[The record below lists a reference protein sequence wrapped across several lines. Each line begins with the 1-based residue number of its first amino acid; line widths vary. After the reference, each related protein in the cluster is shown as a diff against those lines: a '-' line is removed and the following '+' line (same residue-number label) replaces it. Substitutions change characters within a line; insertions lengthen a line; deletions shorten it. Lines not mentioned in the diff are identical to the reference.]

1 MRRLTLVTLALL
13 AGCGSSTPHGTAGSG
28 GHGDGGRGGAEVG
41 GKGGAGGGAG
51 GQGGNA
57 GSTDGGAA
65 GAAGG
70 AAGAAGGKA
79 GAAGA
84 AGGKGGAGGAA
95 GGKGGA
101 GGAAGGK
108 GGAAGAPDGGL
119 VCAVPPGI
127 PDGGV
132 RCASSSPCA
141 PRPDGGVCY
150 GTPLTNAATTSFT
163 IWIVDAAAPAGGW
176 SVTLAGI
183 TPVTAGGH
191 SYQYMQEGLIGTG
204 GNGVFGDL
212 YVARDGQAK
221 WTGFHFEGFAS
232 YQGGGAW
239 DWPATLTVS
248 RAGAA
253 APATVGRHYAVTR
266 TGSGCNSG
274 TYTYAADDPPRACAF
289 GIDLLAI
296 VLPGG

>member
-13 AGCGSSTPHGTAGSG
+13 AGCGSSTPQGTAGSG

-51 GQGGNA
+51 GQSGSA
-57 GSTDGGAA
+57 GSTEGGAA

-70 AAGAAGGKA
+70 TGGAAGAPGGTG

-84 AGGKGGAGGAA
+84 AGGKGGAAI
-95 GGKGGA
+95 
-101 GGAAGGK
+101 
-108 GGAAGAPDGGL
+108 APDGGL

-127 PDGGV
+127 PAGGV
-132 RCASSSPCA
+132 YCGSSNGCA

-150 GTPLTNAATTSFT
+150 GRPTTNAATISFT
-163 IWIVDAAAPAGGW
+163 IWIEDPAAPNGGW
-176 SVTLAGI
+176 PVTLAGI
-183 TPVTAGGH
+183 SPVTVGGH
-191 SYQYMQEGLIGTG
+191 SYQDMQEGLIGGG
-204 GNGVFGDL
+204 GNGVYGDL

-221 WTGFHFEGFAS
+221 WTGFHFEGFAA

-253 APATVGRHYAVTR
+253 APAVVGRHYAITR
-266 TGSGCNSG
+266 AGSGCSSG
-274 TYTYAADDPPRACAF
+274 TYTYTADDPPRACAF
-289 GIDLLAI
+289 GVDLLGI
-296 VLPGG
+296 VLPGV